1 MEWVTQTGQLSPP
14 KVTAADIADREIMAA
29 IAVPVGLAVLL
40 SITACVVRVVANR
53 RRMAGWTKAWEAIGP
68 RWSSLR

>member
-1 MEWVTQTGQLSPP
+1 MVWVTSAGQLTHAQL
-14 KVTAADIADREIMAA
+14 TATAVVERQVSAA
-29 IAVPVGLAVLL
+29 IAVPVALAVLL
-40 SITACVVRVVANR
+40 SVTAGAVRVLANR